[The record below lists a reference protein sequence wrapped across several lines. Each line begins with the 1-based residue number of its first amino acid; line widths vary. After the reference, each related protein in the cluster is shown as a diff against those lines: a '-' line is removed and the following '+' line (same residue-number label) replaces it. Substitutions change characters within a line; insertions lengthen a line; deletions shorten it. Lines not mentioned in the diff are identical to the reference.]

1 MLFIIEPDAI
11 FVLRKTENKNHQYL
25 LGKLLGIRKNPHAIG
40 VGLRHGMQVS
50 C

>member
-11 FVLRKTENKNHQYL
+11 FALRKTKSKSPRCL
-25 LGKLLGIRKNPHAIG
+25 LGKLLGIRKNPHVIG
-40 VGLRHGMQVS
+40 VGLKLDMQVN